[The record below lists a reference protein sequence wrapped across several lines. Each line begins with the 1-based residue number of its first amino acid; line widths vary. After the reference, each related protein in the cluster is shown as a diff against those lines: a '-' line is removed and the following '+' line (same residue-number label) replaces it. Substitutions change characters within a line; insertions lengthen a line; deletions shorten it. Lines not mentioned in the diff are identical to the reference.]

1 MLVLSP
7 CLFLEIPEWWC
18 TCECGRVLSAMKT
31 IAGKRF
37 SDYRADLYTR
47 LVIKESKKEM
57 TGTRRRTKKL
67 QNEAREVNYW
77 LLSLFDIDVFL
88 VAFLVVVV
96 IVIVIVIDI
105 VIIVIVVVIVVVVT
119 VIVIVVVIIVIV
131 VAIVIVIVVVGGGGS
146 GGANVVLYFK

>member
-1 MLVLSP
+1 
-7 CLFLEIPEWWC
+7 
-18 TCECGRVLSAMKT
+18 MKT

-105 VIIVIVVVIVVVVT
+105 VVIVIVVVIVVVVT

-131 VAIVIVIVVVGGGGS
+131 VVAIVIVIVVVVGGGS

>member
-47 LVIKESKKEM
+47 LVIKESKKER

-77 LLSLFDIDVFL
+77 LLSLFDSDVFL
-88 VAFLVVVV
+88 VAFLLVVV
-96 IVIVIVIDI
+96 IVIVIDIDI
-105 VIIVIVVVIVVVVT
+105 VIVVIVIVVIIVIVIVIVVVIVVFVVF
-119 VIVIVVVIIVIV
+119 
-131 VAIVIVIVVVGGGGS
+131 VAIAIVIVVVGGGG
-146 GGANVVLYFK
+146 ANVVLYFK